1 MLWSSKRA
9 THVDPGK
16 VGARTRRP
24 RRASAGFTLIELLVV
39 LVILG
44 LLLGLVGPQVL
55 GYLGTAKSDTASLQ
69 IKNLAATLDL
79 FRLDIGRYPTQE
91 EGLAALAAQP
101 KGTES
106 TNGWN
111 GPYVKGGAVP
121 QDPWQRAYI
130 YRFPGEHGQPYDL
143 FSLGADGR
151 EGGEDENQ
159 DITNWQ

>member
-1 MLWSSKRA
+1 MLWLSKSIHDDGGDEASPRY
-9 THVDPGK
+9 
-16 VGARTRRP
+16 RRK
-24 RRASAGFTLIELLVV
+24 RSAAGFTLIELLVV

-55 GYLGTAKSDTASLQ
+55 GYLGSAKSDTAALQ

-79 FRLDIGRYPTQE
+79 FRLDIGRYPTQA

-101 KGTES
+101 QGT
-106 TNGWN
+106 TNTISGWN

-151 EGGEDENQ
+151 EGGEDENR
-159 DITNWQ
+159 DVTNWQ